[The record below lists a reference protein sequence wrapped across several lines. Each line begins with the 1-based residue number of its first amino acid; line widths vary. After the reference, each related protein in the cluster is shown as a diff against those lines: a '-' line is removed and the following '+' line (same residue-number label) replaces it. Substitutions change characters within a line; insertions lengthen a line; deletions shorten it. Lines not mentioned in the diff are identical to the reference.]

1 MNTVKQ
7 PCQTCKEPKEMTIET
22 RPFTKDEF
30 DRVLPLLDKYGLTRQ
45 ETDYIYNFYN
55 RVFNEKKQPG
65 CGKCF
70 VNMAK
75 RLKIKYTT
83 LYN

>member
-7 PCQTCKEPKEMTIET
+7 PCQRCKKPKEMTMET
-22 RPFTKDEF
+22 RPYTKEEF
-30 DRVLPLLDKYGLTRQ
+30 ERVLPLLDKYSLSSQ
-45 ETDYIYNFYN
+45 EQNYIYNFYN
-55 RVFNEKKQPG
+55 RVFNENKQPG

-75 RLKIKYTT
+75 RLKIKYNSQ
-83 LYN
+83 YN

>member
-1 MNTVKQ
+1 MNTAKQ
-7 PCQTCKEPKEMTIET
+7 PCETCKKPKEMTMET
-22 RPFTKDEF
+22 RPYTKEEF
-30 DRVLPLLDKYGLTRQ
+30 DRVLPILDKYGLTKQ
-45 ETDYIYNFYN
+45 ETEYVYNFYN

-75 RLKIKYTT
+75 KLKIKYNT
-83 LYN
+83 LFG